1 MNWGSRTWREQKK
14 KKLTLI
20 LPQSHK
26 KERTI
31 ARLKKYLKKQ
41 WLEVFQIKWKTE
53 PYQSNTT
60 VENPKKYTPQTNHT
74 YTSEKRKKN
83 HQSIR
88 NTGEQ
93 KFKRQSIS
101 HQKPKKPEGSG
112 IVFSSTKEKHC
123 QSEFYN
129 QWKYSSGMKTEQLTW
144 KRSYMVIS
152 CQQTYSKE
160 GLEEVIHTGRNINK
174 RKLRIT
180 GMKKGQQKGK
190 HSKLFYSL
198 VLRFIFDRSKKYSIL
213 SIQRHYKDDFTVKG
227 TGQSNVG
234 SKISTFYLK
243 DKMLILLDC
252 DSYVCIR

>member
-1 MNWGSRTWREQKK
+1 MNWGSRTWKTK

-26 KERTI
+26 EERTV

-41 WLEVFQIKWKTE
+41 WLEVFQISEKTE

-60 VENPKKYTPQTNHT
+60 VENPKKYTPRQTT
-74 YTSEKRKKN
+74 LILLKMRKKT

-112 IVFSSTKEKHC
+112 IVFSGTKRKALSIKNSIT
-123 QSEFYN
+123 SEN
-129 QWKYSSGMKTEQLTW
+129 ILQQWRQRQLTW
-144 KRSYMVIS
+144 KEAMVIS
-152 CQQTYSKE
+152 CQQTYSKRRA
-160 GLEEVIHTGRNINK
+160 GGSYSY
-174 RKLRIT
+174 RKETLT
-180 GMKKGQQKGK
+180 KGSSEQQEWRKGNRKGK

-198 VLRFIFDRSKKYSIL
+198 VSRFIFDRSKKYSIL
-213 SIQRHYKDDFTVKG
+213 SIQRGTIKDDFTVKG
-227 TGQSNVG
+227 TG
-234 SKISTFYLK
+234 
-243 DKMLILLDC
+243 
-252 DSYVCIR
+252 

>member
-1 MNWGSRTWREQKK
+1 MNWGSRTWKTK

-26 KERTI
+26 EERTV

-41 WLEVFQIKWKTE
+41 WLEVFQISEKTE

-60 VENPKKYTPQTNHT
+60 VENPKKYTPRQTT
-74 YTSEKRKKN
+74 LILLKMRKKT

-112 IVFSSTKEKHC
+112 IVFSGTKRKALSIKNSIT
-123 QSEFYN
+123 SEN
-129 QWKYSSGMKTEQLTW
+129 ILQQWGQRQLTW
-144 KRSYMVIS
+144 KEAMVIS
-152 CQQTYSKE
+152 CQQTYSKRRA
-160 GLEEVIHTGRNINK
+160 GGSYSY
-174 RKLRIT
+174 RKETLT
-180 GMKKGQQKGK
+180 KGSSEQQEWRKGNRKGK

-198 VLRFIFDRSKKYSIL
+198 VSRFIFDRSKKYSIL
-213 SIQRHYKDDFTVKG
+213 SIQRGTIKDDFTVKG
-227 TGQSNVG
+227 TG
-234 SKISTFYLK
+234 
-243 DKMLILLDC
+243 
-252 DSYVCIR
+252 